1 MYLDEIRHIDF
12 AQNLSKLERF
22 SCIVRQC
29 GNLQFSDCQVDRNA
43 ILGREEIL
51 ILGLK
56 KSRSEVRLYFRLTSI
71 TIEKTFWPPSAFSII
86 LVTSL
91 PHIGLWWWHYNH
103 QNRVKHQDHHNNHW
117 WHDYTD
123 LMHLVDSKLWISREL
138 PNLRL
143 DWKFINFLSFRLFI
157 LFLHSHLTL
166 RSAGAVA
173 LPTLFLPTQRNLPRS
188 SLRTLQ
194 MVM

>member
-1 MYLDEIRHIDF
+1 MLVFRSHLPVLRDWEFDSDSFAAKVGWIIHLPVKANLLQTIILLDEIRHIDF
-12 AQNLSKLERF
+12 ALNFSRFARF

-29 GNLQFSDCQVDRNA
+29 DNLQFSDCQVDRNA

-91 PHIGLWWWHYNH
+91 PHIG
-103 QNRVKHQDHHNNHW
+103 
-117 WHDYTD
+117 
-123 LMHLVDSKLWISREL
+123 
-138 PNLRL
+138 
-143 DWKFINFLSFRLFI
+143 
-157 LFLHSHLTL
+157 
-166 RSAGAVA
+166 
-173 LPTLFLPTQRNLPRS
+173 
-188 SLRTLQ
+188 
-194 MVM
+194 